1 MEEKKGF
8 EDLVVWQKA
17 HSFVLSVYK
26 HTKVFPKDELF
37 GLTSQYR
44 RAAVSIAA
52 NIAEGYGKKGIN
64 DKLRFYNIAEG
75 SINECRYYVILSKD
89 LGYVNPNESHALYN
103 ELAIVQKLL
112 SSYSKALKQN
122 YPPSST
128 NY

>member
-1 MEEKKGF
+1 MEENKGF
-8 EDLVVWQKA
+8 ENLVVWQKA

>member
-17 HSFVLSVYK
+17 HMFVLSVYK

-122 YPPSST
+122 YPPST

>member
-1 MEEKKGF
+1 MEENKGF
-8 EDLVVWQKA
+8 ENLVVWQKA
-17 HSFVLSVYK
+17 HMFVLSVYK

-52 NIAEGYGKKGIN
+52 NIAEGYGKKGLN

-89 LGYVNPNESHALYN
+89 LGYVNLNESHALYN

-122 YPPSST
+122 YPPAST

>member
-1 MEEKKGF
+1 MEENKGF
-8 EDLVVWQKA
+8 ENLVVWQKA

-89 LGYVNPNESHALYN
+89 LGYVNLNESHALYN

-122 YPPSST
+122 HPPSST